1 MNSQETGNAIYGLV
15 LAGGRSRRMGQ
26 DKALLARGD
35 RSQLAYIV
43 RLLECRLD
51 RVFVSSRADQQ
62 SEAERS
68 RFEQIIDRY
77 EGIGPVA
84 GILSAMEEYP
94 DVDWLVV
101 ACDLPNVDAQTIAYL
116 LQQRSP
122 EQPFSAYCSSH
133 DGLPEPLCAVYRSC
147 AAHIVR
153 RFVSEGIHCPR
164 KILIRSDTL
173 LLEQVDPRSL
183 DNVNTPDDLRDSV
196 LSQVS

>member
-1 MNSQETGNAIYGLV
+1 MNSEATGNVIYGLV

-35 RSQLAYIV
+35 RSQLAYV
-43 RLLECRLD
+43 MRLLESQLD
-51 RVFVSSRADQQ
+51 RVFVSSRADQR

-68 RFEQIIDRY
+68 RFEQIIDHY
-77 EGIGPVA
+77 EDIGPVA
-84 GILSAMEEYP
+84 GILSAMEEHP

-101 ACDLPNVDAQTIAYL
+101 ACDLPNIDAQTIAYL
-116 LQQRSP
+116 LEHRSV
-122 EQPFSAYCSSH
+122 EQPFSAYRSSH

-153 RFVSEGIHCPR
+153 RFVTDGIHCPR

-173 LLEQVDPRSL
+173 LLEQSNPRSL

-196 LSQVS
+196 LASVS